1 MIMMLMKVVAKKK
14 MRGNL
19 YRQTSGKQLRGAK
32 AIKQKTEKQQNQGL
46 KHRYTYL
53 RANCSSFFNV
63 TGAVSQRT
71 EVAYLKVK
79 FNFLYLSMSSK
90 NL

>member
-1 MIMMLMKVVAKKK
+1 MIMMLVKVVAKKK

-53 RANCSSFFNV
+53 RANCSFFLMSK
-63 TGAVSQRT
+63 GQFPK
-71 EVAYLKVK
+71 ELK
-79 FNFLYLSMSSK
+79 
-90 NL
+90 

>member
-1 MIMMLMKVVAKKK
+1 MIMMLIKVVARKK

-19 YRQTSGKQLRGAK
+19 YWQTSGKQLRGAK
-32 AIKQKTEKQQNQGL
+32 ARKQKTEKQQNKGL

-53 RANCSSFFNV
+53 RANCSNV
-63 TGAVSQRT
+63 KGAVSQRT

-79 FNFLYLSMSSK
+79 FTFLYLAMSSK